1 MTFLFFIFAAL
12 TLFGG
17 IGVVVNRNP
26 VTSAFSMIL
35 SFLGLAA
42 LFIQLNAYLV
52 GVLQILVYAG
62 AIMVLF
68 LFVLM
73 LLSLRDEGPSFIRWS
88 VGKALAVVIAFGIWA
103 QLALVLGQHDPEAL
117 VPQIVSSGEEVDSIK
132 LIGQLLFTE
141 YLLPFEA
148 ISLLLLVAV
157 IGAVVIA
164 KRRYPGSSS

>member
-1 MTFLFFIFAAL
+1 VGSFF
-12 TLFGG
+12 
-17 IGVVVNRNP
+17 
-26 VTSAFSMIL
+26 S
-35 SFLGLAA
+35 LAA
-42 LFIQLNAYLV
+42 VYVMIQAEFV
-52 GVLQILVYAG
+52 AVIQVLVYAG

-88 VGKALAVVIAFGIWA
+88 VGKVLAVVIAFGIWA

>member
-1 MTFLFFIFAAL
+1 MILFYLFALLSVLGALGVLFL
-12 TLFGG
+12 
-17 IGVVVNRNP
+17 RNP
-26 VTSAFSMIL
+26 IHGAMSLVGSFFS
-35 SFLGLAA
+35 LAA
-42 LFIQLNAYLV
+42 VYVMMQAEFVAVIQV
-52 GVLQILVYAG
+52 LVYAG

-88 VGKALAVVIAFGIWA
+88 VGKMLAVVIAFGIWA

-117 VPQIVSSGEEVDSIK
+117 VPQTVSSGEEVDSIK

-164 KRRYPGSSS
+164 KRRYPGSSP

>member
-1 MTFLFFIFAAL
+1 MSLVGSFF
-12 TLFGG
+12 
-17 IGVVVNRNP
+17 
-26 VTSAFSMIL
+26 S
-35 SFLGLAA
+35 LAA
-42 LFIQLNAYLV
+42 VYVMIQAEFV
-52 GVLQILVYAG
+52 AVIQVLVYAG

-88 VGKALAVVIAFGIWA
+88 VGKVLAVVITFGVWA

-117 VPQIVSSGEEVDSIK
+117 VPQIVSSGEEIDSIK

>member
-1 MTFLFFIFAAL
+1 MSLVGSFF
-12 TLFGG
+12 
-17 IGVVVNRNP
+17 
-26 VTSAFSMIL
+26 S
-35 SFLGLAA
+35 LAA
-42 LFIQLNAYLV
+42 VYVMMQAEFVAVIQV
-52 GVLQILVYAG
+52 LVYAG

-73 LLSLRDEGPSFIRWS
+73 LLSLQDEGPSFIRWS
-88 VGKALAVVIAFGIWA
+88 VGKMLAVVIAFGIWA

>member
-1 MTFLFFIFAAL
+1 VMMQAEFVA
-12 TLFGG
+12 
-17 IGVVVNRNP
+17 V
-26 VTSAFSMIL
+26 
-35 SFLGLAA
+35 
-42 LFIQLNAYLV
+42 IQV
-52 GVLQILVYAG
+52 LVYAG

-88 VGKALAVVIAFGIWA
+88 VGKVLAVVIAFGIWA

>member
-1 MTFLFFIFAAL
+1 MSLVGSFF
-12 TLFGG
+12 
-17 IGVVVNRNP
+17 
-26 VTSAFSMIL
+26 S
-35 SFLGLAA
+35 LAA
-42 LFIQLNAYLV
+42 VYVMMQAEFVAVIQV
-52 GVLQILVYAG
+52 LVYAG

-88 VGKALAVVIAFGIWA
+88 VGKVFAVVIAFGIWA

>member
-1 MTFLFFIFAAL
+1 VGSFF
-12 TLFGG
+12 
-17 IGVVVNRNP
+17 
-26 VTSAFSMIL
+26 S
-35 SFLGLAA
+35 LAA
-42 LFIQLNAYLV
+42 VYVMMQAEFVAVIQV
-52 GVLQILVYAG
+52 LVYAG

-88 VGKALAVVIAFGIWA
+88 VGKVLAAVIAFGIWA

>member
-1 MTFLFFIFAAL
+1 MSLVGSFF
-12 TLFGG
+12 
-17 IGVVVNRNP
+17 
-26 VTSAFSMIL
+26 S
-35 SFLGLAA
+35 LAA
-42 LFIQLNAYLV
+42 VYVMIQAEFV
-52 GVLQILVYAG
+52 AVIQVLVYAG

-88 VGKALAVVIAFGIWA
+88 VGKVLAVVIAFGIWA

-117 VPQIVSSGEEVDSIK
+117 VPQIVSSGEEIDSIK

>member
-1 MTFLFFIFAAL
+1 MSLVGSFF
-12 TLFGG
+12 
-17 IGVVVNRNP
+17 
-26 VTSAFSMIL
+26 S
-35 SFLGLAA
+35 LAA
-42 LFIQLNAYLV
+42 VYVMIQAEFV
-52 GVLQILVYAG
+52 AVIQVLVYAG

-88 VGKALAVVIAFGIWA
+88 VGKVLAVVISFGIWA
-103 QLALVLGQHDPEAL
+103 QLALVLGQYDQEAL
-117 VPQIVSSGEEVDSIK
+117 VPQIVFSGEEIDSIK

-164 KRRYPGSSS
+164 KRRHPEPSS

>member
-1 MTFLFFIFAAL
+1 MSLVGSFF
-12 TLFGG
+12 
-17 IGVVVNRNP
+17 
-26 VTSAFSMIL
+26 S
-35 SFLGLAA
+35 LAA
-42 LFIQLNAYLV
+42 VYVMMQAEFVAVIQV
-52 GVLQILVYAG
+52 LVYAG

-88 VGKALAVVIAFGIWA
+88 VGKVLAVVIAFGIWA
-103 QLALVLGQHDPEAL
+103 QLALVLGQHDPEAM

-132 LIGQLLFTE
+132 LIGQLLFTK

>member
-1 MTFLFFIFAAL
+1 MSLVGSFF
-12 TLFGG
+12 
-17 IGVVVNRNP
+17 
-26 VTSAFSMIL
+26 S
-35 SFLGLAA
+35 LAA
-42 LFIQLNAYLV
+42 VYVMMQAEFVAVIQV
-52 GVLQILVYAG
+52 LVYAG

-88 VGKALAVVIAFGIWA
+88 VGKVLAVVIAFGIWA

-164 KRRYPGSSS
+164 KRRYPGSSP

>member
-1 MTFLFFIFAAL
+1 MSLVGSFF
-12 TLFGG
+12 
-17 IGVVVNRNP
+17 
-26 VTSAFSMIL
+26 S
-35 SFLGLAA
+35 LAA
-42 LFIQLNAYLV
+42 VYVMMQAEFVAVIQV
-52 GVLQILVYAG
+52 LVYAG

-88 VGKALAVVIAFGIWA
+88 VGKVLAAVIAFGIWA

>member
-1 MTFLFFIFAAL
+1 MSFIFYAGGAVAL
-12 TLFGG
+12 ISTLLV
-17 IGVVVNRNP
+17 ILQTNVVH
-26 VTSAFSMIL
+26 
-35 SFLGLAA
+35 A
-42 LFIQLNAYLV
+42 LIYLV
-52 GVLQILVYAG
+52 LSLLAVAVVFFSLGAPFVALLEAIVYAG

-88 VGKALAVVIAFGIWA
+88 VGKVLAVVISFGIWV
-103 QLALVLGQHDPEAL
+103 QLALVLGQHNPEAL
-117 VPQIVSSGEEVDSIK
+117 VPQIVSSGEEIDSIK

-164 KRRYPGSSS
+164 KRRYPRSSS

>member
-1 MTFLFFIFAAL
+1 MSLVGSFF
-12 TLFGG
+12 
-17 IGVVVNRNP
+17 
-26 VTSAFSMIL
+26 S
-35 SFLGLAA
+35 LAA
-42 LFIQLNAYLV
+42 VYVMMQAEFVAVIQV
-52 GVLQILVYAG
+52 LVYAG

-88 VGKALAVVIAFGIWA
+88 VGKVLAVVIAFGIWA

>member
-1 MTFLFFIFAAL
+1 MSLVGSFF
-12 TLFGG
+12 
-17 IGVVVNRNP
+17 
-26 VTSAFSMIL
+26 S
-35 SFLGLAA
+35 LAA
-42 LFIQLNAYLV
+42 VYVMMQAEFVAVIQV
-52 GVLQILVYAG
+52 LVYAG

-88 VGKALAVVIAFGIWA
+88 VGKVLAVVISFGIWV

-117 VPQIVSSGEEVDSIK
+117 VPQIMSSGEEIDSIK

>member
-1 MTFLFFIFAAL
+1 MSLVGSFF
-12 TLFGG
+12 
-17 IGVVVNRNP
+17 
-26 VTSAFSMIL
+26 S
-35 SFLGLAA
+35 LAA
-42 LFIQLNAYLV
+42 VYVMMQAEFVAVIQV
-52 GVLQILVYAG
+52 LVYAG

-88 VGKALAVVIAFGIWA
+88 VGKVLAVVIAFGIWA

-164 KRRYPGSSS
+164 KRRYPRSSS

>member
-1 MTFLFFIFAAL
+1 LWGVFF
-12 TLFGG
+12 
-17 IGVVVNRNP
+17 
-26 VTSAFSMIL
+26 S
-35 SFLGLAA
+35 LAA
-42 LFIQLNAYLV
+42 VYVMIQAEFV
-52 GVLQILVYAG
+52 AVIQVLVYAG

-88 VGKALAVVIAFGIWA
+88 VGKVLAVVIAFGIWA

-117 VPQIVSSGEEVDSIK
+117 VPQIVSSGEEIDSIK

>member
-1 MTFLFFIFAAL
+1 
-12 TLFGG
+12 
-17 IGVVVNRNP
+17 
-26 VTSAFSMIL
+26 
-35 SFLGLAA
+35 
-42 LFIQLNAYLV
+42 
-52 GVLQILVYAG
+52 
-62 AIMVLF
+62 MVLF

-88 VGKALAVVIAFGIWA
+88 VGKVLAVVIAFGIWA
-103 QLALVLGQHDPEAL
+103 QLALVLGQHDPGAL

>member
-1 MTFLFFIFAAL
+1 MSLVGSFF
-12 TLFGG
+12 
-17 IGVVVNRNP
+17 
-26 VTSAFSMIL
+26 S
-35 SFLGLAA
+35 LAA
-42 LFIQLNAYLV
+42 VYVMMQAEFVAVIQV
-52 GVLQILVYAG
+52 LVYAG

-88 VGKALAVVIAFGIWA
+88 VGKVLAVVIAFGIWA

-148 ISLLLLVAV
+148 ISLLLLVAE

>member
-1 MTFLFFIFAAL
+1 MSLVGSFF
-12 TLFGG
+12 
-17 IGVVVNRNP
+17 
-26 VTSAFSMIL
+26 S
-35 SFLGLAA
+35 LAA
-42 LFIQLNAYLV
+42 VYVMMQAEFVAVIQV
-52 GVLQILVYAG
+52 LVYAG

-88 VGKALAVVIAFGIWA
+88 VGKVLAVVIAFGIWA
-103 QLALVLGQHDPEAL
+103 QLALVLGQHDPGAL

>member
-1 MTFLFFIFAAL
+1 MWGVFF
-12 TLFGG
+12 
-17 IGVVVNRNP
+17 
-26 VTSAFSMIL
+26 S
-35 SFLGLAA
+35 LAA
-42 LFIQLNAYLV
+42 VYVMIQAEFV
-52 GVLQILVYAG
+52 AVIQVLVYAG

-88 VGKALAVVIAFGIWA
+88 VGKVLAVVIAFGIWA

-117 VPQIVSSGEEVDSIK
+117 VPQIVSSGEEIDSIK